1 MIVLIYVQT
10 ILHKL
15 SHFPHL
21 FSWFYIGVPIIL
33 SEASILAHYF
43 KGFRSIPEGK
53 AWQSFS
59 SWWQRHE
66 VEVVH
71 LTAEQK
77 AEKIV
82 PEPSEP
88 PR

>member
-15 SHFPHL
+15 SHSPHL

-33 SEASILAHYF
+33 TEASILAHYF
-43 KGFRSIPEGK
+43 KGFWSIPEGK